1 MSFKNAAIIYF
12 LLSPLICEFCQ
23 DRDYLLFFISQA
35 LAQYLTQRSPV
46 FSEGGMY
53 GYKNGEW
60 RDGLDILGCDK
71 PTKGEVFLEVGYW
84 LLARI
89 ELVIVRSQPCGYA
102 SLDTARISCPLLP
115 APSQTKPHTKHWN
128 FLLTLPTEFK
138 LQVIREGFCFF
149 LIFWPYHTACG
160 ILVP

>member
-1 MSFKNAAIIYF
+1 MGAGHPSQRWVPRFPSSLPEF
-12 LLSPLICEFCQ
+12 LWDAYLGTVWPLGYPSPFQPKFPSAETCL
-23 DRDYLLFFISQA
+23 
-35 LAQYLTQRSPV
+35 V
-46 FSEGGMY
+46 F
-53 GYKNGEW
+53 W
-60 RDGLDILGCDK
+60 GC
-71 PTKGEVFLEVGYW
+71 KGEVFLEVGYW

-149 LIFWPYHTACG
+149 LIFWPDHTACG